1 MIQYVDWPSCR
12 AMDLIYAVTRAFIGL
27 LNGCFK
33 ALMGVMAGTSSLSQS
48 NGYGGCAHCELHAPA
63 VAYYRRRH
71 SITL

>member
-33 ALMGVMAGTSSLSQS
+33 ALMGVMAGTSKPVEWLRRLRSL
-48 NGYGGCAHCELHAPA
+48 
-63 VAYYRRRH
+63 
-71 SITL
+71 